1 MKRKVNKIHVIEN
14 SEIEISAAAFA
25 IYKVTSLSEG
35 PKQSYTGPLNLY
47 P

>member
-1 MKRKVNKIHVIEN
+1 MKRKFHKIHVIES
-14 SEIEISAAAFA
+14 SEIEISAAVFA
-25 IYKVTSLSEG
+25 IYEVTSLSEG